1 MGGVFGYFQKCTTN
15 AVMKIRRKN
24 LDKDRSEYV
33 FKRLDGGRVDMALA
47 VIKSLVTAIIFSEN
61 EFLSLQS

>member
-47 VIKSLVTAIIFSEN
+47 VIKSLA
-61 EFLSLQS
+61 